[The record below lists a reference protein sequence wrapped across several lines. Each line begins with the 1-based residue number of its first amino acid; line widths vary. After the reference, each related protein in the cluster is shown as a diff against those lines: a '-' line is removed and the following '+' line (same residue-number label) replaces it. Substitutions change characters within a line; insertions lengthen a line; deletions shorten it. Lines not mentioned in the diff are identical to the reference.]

1 MWAVADLGKIDLGD
15 TSGKLEELG
24 ARLISFG
31 NKITEYVKGIN
42 TVSSDDLQSSK
53 DKIDKIIE
61 IANTLAAVSSD
72 PIEQLGEKLKNF
84 ATDALKKFVDGLN
97 DEKPKEDASNA
108 MKTLIDAIIGAMG
121 EKDDDVKTG
130 ATNIIETA
138 TKALESSNHTDRAS
152 KAGLNILNGFI
163 NGMNDKDGRVWNK
176 AYSIGRTA
184 VDAINKAT
192 DEHSPS
198 KETFKTGKFFDQG
211 FINGIKS
218 LEDKIYSETYGVG
231 DKARLGLGR
240 AIRGVSNLISEGI
253 DDEFTIRPVL
263 DLSDVQ
269 SGAAAINGML
279 GVPSVGV
286 AANLN
291 AISTGMRTYRQNG
304 GDDVISAIDKLGKN
318 LGNTTGDTYNING
331 ITYDNGSEI
340 QEAVSTL
347 VRAAR
352 IERRT

>member
-1 MWAVADLGKIDLGD
+1 
-15 TSGKLEELG
+15 
-24 ARLISFG
+24 
-31 NKITEYVKGIN
+31 
-42 TVSSDDLQSSK
+42 
-53 DKIDKIIE
+53 
-61 IANTLAAVSSD
+61 
-72 PIEQLGEKLKNF
+72 
-84 ATDALKKFVDGLN
+84 
-97 DEKPKEDASNA
+97 

-253 DDEFTIRPVL
+253 DDEFIIRPVL

-340 QEAVSTL
+340 QEAVNTL

>member
-1 MWAVADLGKIDLGD
+1 MGKQKIVKKTFSNEMKSNCYNYYNTIKEAAASIDTKMD
-15 TSGKLEELG
+15 NWKVQM
-24 ARLISFG
+24 LI
-31 NKITEYVKGIN
+31 
-42 TVSSDDLQSSK
+42 
-53 DKIDKIIE
+53 
-61 IANTLAAVSSD
+61 
-72 PIEQLGEKLKNF
+72 
-84 ATDALKKFVDGLN
+84 
-97 DEKPKEDASNA
+97 
-108 MKTLIDAIIGAMG
+108 
-121 EKDDDVKTG
+121 
-130 ATNIIETA
+130 
-138 TKALESSNHTDRAS
+138 
-152 KAGLNILNGFI
+152 
-163 NGMNDKDGRVWNK
+163 
-176 AYSIGRTA
+176 